1 MSEELDRARFDQETR
16 DREREIALK
25 EREVS
30 LKESESQKSRWHDP
44 LIVALV
50 AAILAL
56 LGNIYSSVSNAHVA
70 AKASTDNARIA
81 AYASRRNALLQS
93 IIEVI
98 HSDPDKAELKL
109 NILLTTKVIEDDDGL
124 VANALASGLFKKL
137 AAKPVENVTTPP
149 GEAIIAQQEMAVE
162 HGGYA
167 QVSDP
172 QCAQFNDPASL
183 REKFANQPPG
193 MVFGSPSSDRG
204 PTCAAIRITVPQG
217 KKIVRIAAEARE
229 QGQGW
234 RPCQLADGPWKVC
247 DIGWSAWNFT
257 QDGNSVIGIFK
268 NWSADRGREAR
279 ILVFG
284 Q

>member
-1 MSEELDRARFDQETR
+1 
-16 DREREIALK
+16 
-25 EREVS
+25 
-30 LKESESQKSRWHDP
+30 
-44 LIVALV
+44 
-50 AAILAL
+50 
-56 LGNIYSSVSNAHVA
+56 
-70 AKASTDNARIA
+70 
-81 AYASRRNALLQS
+81 
-93 IIEVI
+93 
-98 HSDPDKAELKL
+98 
-109 NILLTTKVIEDDDGL
+109 
-124 VANALASGLFKKL
+124 
-137 AAKPVENVTTPP
+137 
-149 GEAIIAQQEMAVE
+149 MAVE

-234 RPCQLADGPWKVC
+234 KPCQLADGPWKVC

-268 NWSADRGREAR
+268 NWSADRGRDAR
-279 ILVFG
+279 ISVFG